1 MDMNNN
7 SVWHAGGTGAP
18 LLVKRA
24 GPPTGIRG
32 RRAIGFVPLRATGHV
47 SRVGKDLVT
56 VVFLPLGDLNGT
68 EWHDRPGESARVHR
82 RAR

>member
-1 MDMNNN
+1 MDMNGS
-7 SVWHAGGTGAP
+7 SVWHAGGTCAP

-32 RRAIGFVPLRATGHV
+32 RRAIGFVPLRATVHV
-47 SRVGKDLVT
+47 SRVAKDLVK
-56 VVFLPLGDLNGT
+56 VVFLSLGAPNGT
-68 EWHDRPGESARVHR
+68 EWHDRPRESAQVHR